1 MVGQYRI
8 YLCKNKQGRIIEQ
21 GKAFLRR
28 VKQMKAFG
36 CFQKWQKVLKM
47 SHMICYSNVRIE
59 TVEDTIYIDIF
70 LLTQVLSTFLS
81 GSSRE

>member
-1 MVGQYRI
+1 MKNKYQTMLGQYRI

-21 GKAFLRR
+21 GKASFMESEANESLRLFSE
-28 VKQMKAFG
+28 VAKSAY
-36 CFQKWQKVLKM
+36 
-47 SHMICYSNVRIE
+47 IRIE

-70 LLTQVLSTFLS
+70 LLTQILSTFLS